1 MKEKKNTTQNDEL
14 INNEIFVKKIP
25 KEEHNKILE
34 KVIKNILIAIIVMIY
49 FIIINILQI
58 RLITN
63 IMDITIKS
71 LSMLLL
77 FLGIVLIER
86 AYKKDNAETFISSIE
101 VLVLAVHTL
110 FINYVISKHKFDFR
124 TYILASSYI
133 FAIYYI
139 LKTIIIYIKS
149 KKQYFKS
156 LSDISEIVK
165 DEPIVKEA
173 TKKNIEKI
181 TEENINNED
190 KKLEVK
196 PKSAKIGKN
205 KTKKEKNTKNDNKS
219 KVEKNKRTTKDSIKK
234 DSSKKYI
241 DEKSTENIQKPK
253 SKRGRK
259 KKEEVENND

>member
-25 KEEHNKILE
+25 KQEHNKILE

-77 FLGIVLIER
+77 FFGIVLIER
-86 AYKKDNAETFISSIE
+86 AYKKDNAEIFITSIE

-110 FINYVISKHKFDFR
+110 FINYVISKYKFDFR

-173 TKKNIEKI
+173 TKKNIEKT

-190 KKLEVK
+190 KKVEVK

-219 KVEKNKRTTKDSIKK
+219 KVEKNKRTTKDS
-234 DSSKKYI
+234 SKKNI